1 MDEWRARIPA
11 VYRPGYEQ
19 ARVDNRDLAE
29 NYIRHTLIG
38 DPEADAVVEALAEF
52 DQAEVHRFIHAG
64 MERQEDVLR
73 KAPPVMTDFFDR
85 ISVPPS
91 WFDPSNLRPGMLAYH
106 RNSDLFIA
114 AHVAGVLVEGF
125 STTIS
130 VPFFRT
136 GRLTDYGVRRLR
148 QNNRHLIEI
157 CLPGGLERHGD
168 GWKLSV
174 RIRLIHA
181 QVRHLLRNSEDWEAD
196 IYGMPLSA
204 AQMAFSSAAFSALLL
219 KKVEMLG
226 LRLDRTARD
235 GFMDIWRYTAW
246 LLGVPEEMLFRD
258 YDDAMELCRVGF
270 MCEPPPGLEAIA
282 MANGLINSAP
292 SFVGATDPATRR
304 EFTSYVYRVSRALI
318 GNALADQLRF
328 PKQRTGRLLTVMRW
342 QLRFRNLLDRF
353 LPRRADSRHSGNFI
367 TLLERAVVDE
377 AGISYRLP
385 DNLDADRASPW

>member
-1 MDEWRARIPA
+1 MDEWRDRIPA

-19 ARVDNRDLAE
+19 ARIGDRDLAE
-29 NYIRHTLIG
+29 CYVRHTLIG

-52 DQAEVHRFIHAG
+52 DQSEAYRFIQAG
-64 MERQEDVLR
+64 MERQEDILR
-73 KAPPVMTDFFDR
+73 NAPPVMRDFFDR

-91 WFDPSNLRPGMLAYH
+91 WFDPASLLPGMLAYH

-130 VPFFRT
+130 LPFFRT

-157 CLPGGLERHGD
+157 CLPGGLERYGD

-181 QVRHLLRNSEDWEAD
+181 KVRHLLRNSEDWDAD
-196 IYGMPLSA
+196 ALGVPISA
-204 AQMAFSSAAFSALLL
+204 AQTAFASAAFSALLL
-219 KKVEMLG
+219 RKVEMLG

-246 LLGVPEEMLFRD
+246 LFGVPEEMLFRN
-258 YDDAMELCRVGF
+258 YDDATELCRVGF

-292 SFVGATDPATRR
+292 LIVGATDPAKRR
-304 EFTSYVYRVSRALI
+304 AFTSFVYRVSRALV
-318 GNALADQLRF
+318 GNALADELRF
-328 PKQRTGRLLTVMRW
+328 PKQWTAGLLTVMRW
-342 QLRFRNLLDRF
+342 QLRFRRLLDRIV
-353 LPRRADSRHSGNFI
+353 PRRAGARHSKNFI

-385 DNLDADRASPW
+385 DSLDADRPW

>member
-1 MDEWRARIPA
+1 MDEWRIPA

-19 ARVDNRDLAE
+19 ARADDRDLAE
-29 NYIRHTLIG
+29 NYVRHTLIG

-52 DQAEVHRFIHAG
+52 GQKEAHRFIHAG
-64 MERQEDVLR
+64 MERQEDILR
-73 KAPPVMTDFFDR
+73 EAPPILSDFFDR

-91 WFDPSNLRPGMLAYH
+91 WFDPSTLLPGMLAYH

-130 VPFFRT
+130 LPFFRT

-157 CLPGGLERHGD
+157 CMPGGLERHGD

-181 QVRHLLRNSEDWEAD
+181 QVRHLLRNSENWDTD
-196 IYGMPLSA
+196 TLGMPLSA
-204 AQMAFSSAAFSALLL
+204 AQMAFASAAFSALLL

-246 LLGVPEEMLFRD
+246 LFGVPEEILFRN

-270 MCEPPPGLEAIA
+270 VCEPPPGLEAIA

-292 SFVGATDPATRR
+292 LIVGATDTAKRR
-304 EFTSYVYRVSRALI
+304 AFTSFVYRVSRALI
-318 GNALADQLRF
+318 GDALADQLRF
-328 PKQRTGRLLTVMRW
+328 PKQWTAGLLVVMRW
-342 QLRFRNLLDRF
+342 QFRFRRLLDRF
-353 LPRRADSRHSGNFI
+353 VPGRAGARHSRNFV

-385 DNLDADRASPW
+385 DGLDADTASPW